1 MITIPSGIKDPS
13 YRYKMPKMTLRQ
25 EARLNGVKTNV
36 VNVDDVSDHL
46 RVPASSIMKY
56 FCAEL
61 GANQEKTSIVKGD
74 HAYDIMLKHLDK

>member
-1 MITIPSGIKDPS
+1 
-13 YRYKMPKMTLRQ
+13 
-25 EARLNGVKTNV
+25 V